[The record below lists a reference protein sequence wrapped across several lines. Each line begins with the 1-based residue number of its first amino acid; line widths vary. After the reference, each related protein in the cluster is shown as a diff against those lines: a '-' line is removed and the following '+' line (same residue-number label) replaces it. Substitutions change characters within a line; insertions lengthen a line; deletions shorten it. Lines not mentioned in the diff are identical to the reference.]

1 MSRLLCTKIHAAH
14 AAHTAHAA
22 RQKPIV
28 PMLPTM
34 ARKEGV
40 SREIF
45 KAPKEI
51 KKRYK
56 KIKN

>member
-1 MSRLLCTKIHAAH
+1 MSGLLRAEIHAAH

-45 KAPKEI
+45 KVPKEI
-51 KKRYK
+51 KKGTRK
-56 KIKN
+56 